1 MRSLVAMR
9 TKQRRQVCVLLPNKQ
24 HLDCAVTVKAR
35 GHEVLNNVLKHLGV
49 SDLQVFG
56 LAVMKDND
64 YLFLDL
70 DQKLSKYFGKR
81 WNKGSLMVPFIL
93 FLRVQYYVESGL
105 LILSTTVQQLYYTEL
120 RQKVLHSQ
128 SHHQEALFFQL
139 AASALQ
145 ADVGDLAQGEE
156 TEEDGEE
163 KKQERK
169 HRCYFL
175 PEDYFP
181 SWLIKRRGR
190 EYLLQHSPV
199 LHGELRGVS
208 RRQAILH
215 FIKEANGLQDGPVTF
230 YRMREEEKQP
240 RSLILL
246 GVTVKGVH
254 ICQEV
259 EGKQSLLYDFSWTG
273 IDRFTFQGNRF
284 EITAVGSLC
293 LPKLVYYTKSAFHS
307 KHILR
312 HLRDSHQLHMNTRDA
327 VSYIQQLENM
337 GTKEA
342 YICDTECLRKSLQCG
357 NLTSSMSDC
366 SDTLETATAWFKEEK
381 EEDGGST
388 TESELWLDES
398 EELFVDDPAEV
409 SWLAELLHGVSV
421 DAPLMLPSFCWA
433 ARSCIKANILL
444 CDLQVLWKKTD
455 EGMSVD

>member
-1 MRSLVAMR
+1 Q
-9 TKQRRQVCVLLPNKQ
+9 TQWKQKAFVLI
-24 HLDCAVTVKAR
+24 
-35 GHEVLNNVLKHLGV
+35 
-49 SDLQVFG
+49 
-56 LAVMKDND
+56 DND

-120 RQKVLHSQ
+120 RQKVLRSQ

-145 ADVGDLAQGEE
+145 ADVGDL
-156 TEEDGEE
+156 
-163 KKQERK
+163 RK

-254 ICQEV
+254 ICQV
-259 EGKQSLLYDFSWTG
+259 SRKQSLLYDFSWTG

-327 VSYIQQLENM
+327 VSYIQQTTFLTYLSYFCLEL
-337 GTKEA
+337 KSS
-342 YICDTECLRKSLQCG
+342 CLFTR
-357 NLTSSMSDC
+357 MP
-366 SDTLETATAWFKEEK
+366 
-381 EEDGGST
+381 
-388 TESELWLDES
+388 ESELWLDES

-433 ARSCIKANILL
+433 
-444 CDLQVLWKKTD
+444 
-455 EGMSVD
+455 G

>member
-1 MRSLVAMR
+1 
-9 TKQRRQVCVLLPNKQ
+9 
-24 HLDCAVTVKAR
+24 
-35 GHEVLNNVLKHLGV
+35 
-49 SDLQVFG
+49 
-56 LAVMKDND
+56 
-64 YLFLDL
+64 
-70 DQKLSKYFGKR
+70 
-81 WNKGSLMVPFIL
+81 MVPFIL

-120 RQKVLHSQ
+120 RQKVLRSQ

-163 KKQERK
+163 KKQEKK

-215 FIKEANGLQDGPVTF
+215 FIKEANELQDGPVTF
-230 YRMREEEKQP
+230 YRMREEDKQP

-312 HLRDSHQLHMNTRDA
+312 HLRDSHQLHMNIRDA
-327 VSYIQQLENM
+327 VSSIQQLENM

-342 YICDTECLRKSLQCG
+342 YICDTACLRKSLQCS

-366 SDTLETATAWFKEEK
+366 SDALETATAWFKEEK

-388 TESELWLDES
+388 TGSELWLDES

-409 SWLAELLHGVSV
+409 SWLAELLRGVSV

-433 ARSCIKANILL
+433 AVTMEMK
-444 CDLQVLWKKTD
+444 QVLWKKTD
-455 EGMSVD
+455 EGISVD